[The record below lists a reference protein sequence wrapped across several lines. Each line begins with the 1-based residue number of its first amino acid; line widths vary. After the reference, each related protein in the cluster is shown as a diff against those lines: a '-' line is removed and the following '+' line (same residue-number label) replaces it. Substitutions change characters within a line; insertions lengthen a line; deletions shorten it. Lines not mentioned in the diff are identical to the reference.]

1 MPCPLFSPV
10 WVSDAKQT
18 WNLKCGSVTK
28 PEKAGK
34 HYRIQKTQ
42 QHNSTNPLIG
52 SSSTKPSHELA
63 VLYYTIETKPGNYF
77 NGLFW
82 FYRVIKVDS

>member
-1 MPCPLFSPV
+1 M
-10 WVSDAKQT
+10 
-18 WNLKCGSVTK
+18 
-28 PEKAGK
+28 GK
-34 HYRIQKTQ
+34 EHI
-42 QHNSTNPLIG
+42 STNPLIG
-52 SSSTKPSHELA
+52 SSLTKPNHELA